1 MSEEREQG
9 NRELRALLAQASGA
23 LKVFPLPGAVVLPGT
38 PTPFHVFEPRY
49 RALTA
54 DALDGDRTLVVATLR
69 RDEEQ
74 AQDRPALHP
83 VAGAGVIEA
92 DEKLP
97 DGRYRILFR
106 CLERVRLLEE
116 LPNGK
121 PYREFRAEVLEDR
134 YPPTGELGLRG
145 SVQALEQLVYDL
157 AKVLP
162 AESGAAKLAEAA
174 ARMRD
179 PSRLAD
185 LVGAAVVSEPA
196 ARLEMLE
203 TLDVARRLELVT
215 QEVAS
220 VLLVLSRGR
229 AARA

>member
-1 MSEEREQG
+1 MSEEQG
-9 NRELRALLAQASGA
+9 FESRELRALVAQASGS
-23 LKVFPLPGAVVLPGT
+23 LKVFPLPGVVVLPGT

-49 RALTA
+49 RAMTA
-54 DALDGDRTLVVATLR
+54 AALDGDRTLAIATLR
-69 RDEEQ
+69 RSEEQ
-74 AQDRPALHP
+74 PQDRPALHS

-121 PYREFRAEVLEDR
+121 PYREFRAELLEDR
-134 YPPTGELGLRG
+134 YPPGGEAALQG
-145 SVQALEQLVYDL
+145 SVEALEQLVYDL

-162 AESGAAKLAEAA
+162 AESGAPRLAAEAA
-174 ARMRD
+174 RLSD
-179 PSRLAD
+179 PGRLAD
-185 LVGAAVVSEPA
+185 LVAAAVVSEPA
-196 ARLEMLE
+196 ARLQVLE
-203 TLDVARRLELVT
+203 AVDVRRRLELVT
-215 QEVAS
+215 EEVAS

-229 AARA
+229 TPSA

>member
-1 MSEEREQG
+1 MSGEQG
-9 NRELRALLAQASGA
+9 FESRELRALVAQASGA
-23 LKVFPLPGAVVLPGT
+23 LKVFPLPGVVVLPGT

-49 RALTA
+49 RAMIA
-54 DALDGDRTLVVATLR
+54 DALDGDRTLAIATLR
-69 RDEEQ
+69 RSEEQ
-74 AQDRPALHP
+74 PQDRPALHSA
-83 VAGAGVIEA
+83 AGAGVIEA

-121 PYREFRAEVLEDR
+121 PYREFRTELLEDR
-134 YPPTGELGLRG
+134 YPPGGEAALQG
-145 SVQALEQLVYDL
+145 SVEALEQLVYDL

-162 AESGAAKLAEAA
+162 AESGAPRLAEAA
-174 ARMRD
+174 ARMRN

-185 LVGAAVVSEPA
+185 LVGAAVASEPA
-196 ARLEMLE
+196 ARLELLE
-203 TLDVARRLELVT
+203 TLDVGKRLELVM

-229 AARA
+229 APRA